1 MDNENKK
8 IIKQKSDL
16 WTVPNILTY
25 LRFALV
31 VPFVILFLNEKY
43 LESAICIGLS
53 GISDCLD
60 GFFARKLN
68 QVTQLGKLLDPIADK
83 ITLISVMFCMAFY
96 APNVIPILV
105 VLIAKDVAM
114 LIGGVSLLKRK
125 ITPPAAEWFGK
136 LATIVFYFAVC
147 IIVFYF
153 AVCIIV
159 FLKAVINYENLLIDD
174 ILLSITAVVMLYAL
188 YRYAKIYMALIKE
201 DKAKKKEKSKQ

>member
-31 VPFVILFLNEKY
+31 VPFVILFFNEKY

-96 APNVIPILV
+96 APNVIPILA

-147 IIVFYF
+147 IIVF
-153 AVCIIV
+153 
-159 FLKAVINYENLLIDD
+159 LKAVINYENLLIDD

-188 YRYAKIYMALIKE
+188 YRYAKIFMALIKE